1 VRDSLV
7 LQPRKRKEGLA
18 VFQARDKGK
27 KKKKKSVLRRA
38 SSKL

>member
-27 KKKKKSVLRRA
+27 KKKKNQF
-38 SSKL
+38 